1 MNTRRISAA
10 LLSASLLLS
19 ASATAADLTHS
30 SEVAPTPAP
39 TQDQK
44 TLRAMFDFAD
54 QNKDGQLTPDEAR
67 GHLPITYKSFARID
81 TDQRG
86 WISYEQFVSFTNQ
99 RVGKQADE
107 FLKIG
112 QWH

>member
-1 MNTRRISAA
+1 
-10 LLSASLLLS
+10 
-19 ASATAADLTHS
+19 
-30 SEVAPTPAP
+30 
-39 TQDQK
+39 
-44 TLRAMFDFAD
+44 MFDFAD
-54 QNKDGQLTPDEAR
+54 QNKDGQLTQEEAR

-81 TDQRG
+81 TDHRG

-107 FLKIG
+107 FIKIG

>member
-1 MNTRRISAA
+1 MTTRLLTAA

-19 ASATAADLTHS
+19 ASAMAADLTLV
-30 SEVAPTPAP
+30 SETTSNAAP
-39 TQDQK
+39 TQEEK

-54 QNKDGQLTPDEAR
+54 QNKDGQLTQEEAR

-81 TDQRG
+81 TDHRG
-86 WISYEQFVSFTNQ
+86 WISYEQFASFTNQ
-99 RVGKQADE
+99 RVGKQADA
-107 FLKIG
+107 FIKIG

>member
-1 MNTRRISAA
+1 MTTRLLTAA

-19 ASATAADLTHS
+19 ASAMAADLTLVSETTS
-30 SEVAPTPAP
+30 SAAPP
-39 TQDQK
+39 QEEK

-54 QNKDGQLTPDEAR
+54 QNKDGQLTQEEAR

-81 TDQRG
+81 TAHRG

-107 FLKIG
+107 LIKIG